1 MKKLLLVFIASVFVL
16 PTFAR
21 NGERIITKLVEN
33 YKAQN
38 GISANY
44 VITTDQGN
52 TTGQIVM
59 QGNKFR
65 MSSADLICWYDGKT
79 QWSYSTMTDEVCI
92 TEPTDEELQMVNP
105 YSIISNFRHS
115 FNAFLMKSDTEST
128 HEVLMKPK
136 TPKSTD
142 IASVTIWVSKQKYLP
157 MKILFKMN
165 DNTSIVIVMSNYKC
179 KQSFKPSTFTYDKS
193 LVPEG
198 TKVVDLR

>member
-52 TTGQIVM
+52 TTGQIAM

-92 TEPTDEELQMVNP
+92 TEPTDEELQMLNP
-105 YSIISNFRHS
+105 YSIIMNFLHS
-115 FNAFLMKSDTEST
+115 FNAFLMKSDTESN

-157 MKILFKMN
+157 MKILFKLH
-165 DNTSIVIVMSNYKC
+165 DNT
-179 KQSFKPSTFTYDKS
+179 
-193 LVPEG
+193 
-198 TKVVDLR
+198 

>member
-1 MKKLLLVFIASVFVL
+1 MKKLLLVFIASVFAL
-16 PTFAR
+16 PTFAS

-44 VITTDQGN
+44 SITTDQDN
-52 TTGQIVM
+52 TTGQIAM

-105 YSIISNFRHS
+105 YSIISNFQHS
-115 FNAFLMKSDTEST
+115 FNAFLMKSDTESN

-157 MKILFKMN
+157 MKILFKLN

-179 KQSFKPSTFTYDKS
+179 KQSFKTSTFTYDKS

>member
-1 MKKLLLVFIASVFVL
+1 MRKIFFIIIASLFAL
-16 PTFAR
+16 PAFAG
-21 NGERIITKLVEN
+21 NGERIISKLVEN

-79 QWSYSTMTDEVCI
+79 QWSYSTMTGEVCI

-105 YSIISNFRHS
+105 YSIISNFR
-115 FNAFLMKSDTEST
+115 NAFDAYLMKSSTESN

-136 TPKSTD
+136 SPKSSD
-142 IASVTIWVSKQKYLP
+142 IASVTVWVSKQKYLP

-165 DNTSIVIVMSNYKC
+165 DGTSIVIVMSNYKC
-179 KQSFKPSTFTYDKS
+179 KQSFKTSTFTYDKS

>member
-1 MKKLLLVFIASVFVL
+1 MRKIFFTIIASLFAL
-16 PTFAR
+16 PTFAG
-21 NGERIITKLVEN
+21 NGERIISKLVEN

-105 YSIISNFRHS
+105 YSIISNFR
-115 FNAFLMKSDTEST
+115 NAFDAYLVKSSTESN

-136 TPKSTD
+136 SPKSSD
-142 IASVTIWVSKQKYLP
+142 IASVTVWVSKQKYLP

-165 DNTSIVIVMSNYKC
+165 DGTSIVIVMSNYKC